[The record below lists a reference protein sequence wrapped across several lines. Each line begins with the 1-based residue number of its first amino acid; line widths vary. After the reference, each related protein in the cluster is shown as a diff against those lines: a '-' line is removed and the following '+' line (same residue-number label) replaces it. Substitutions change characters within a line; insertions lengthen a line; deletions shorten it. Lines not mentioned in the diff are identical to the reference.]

1 MKKRLFFAIP
11 VTKGLYP
18 KIGRLEN
25 EIDKKFKVNWIPLQ
39 NLHLTILFLG
49 NIDINH
55 LTKILEIMD
64 KAYLENKEIFQPIN
78 LKVKKIDYGPPG
90 KKRMI
95 WLYIEKNERLK
106 LIKNILEE
114 HLQIEN
120 IPYQKEEREFL
131 PHINLARLKNFKN
144 LPDIK
149 QDLNWAIVLNELNLY
164 ESYLEKP
171 FARYEILK
179 NIKFIHQI
187 KT

>member
-11 VTKGLYP
+11 ITKGLYP
-18 KIGRLEN
+18 KIGRLED
-25 EIDKKFKVNWIPLQ
+25 EIEKKFKVNWIPLQ

-49 NIDINH
+49 NIDINY
-55 LTKILEIMD
+55 LPKIFEIID
-64 KAYLENKEIFQPIN
+64 RAYIENKEIFRPLN
-78 LKVKKIDYGPPG
+78 LRVKKIDYGPPG

-95 WLYIEKNERLK
+95 WLYIEKNEKLK

-114 HLQIEN
+114 YLQIEK

-131 PHINLARLKNFKN
+131 PHINLARLKNFKD
-144 LPDIK
+144 LPEIK
-149 QDLNWAIVLNELNLY
+149 KDLNWAIILNELNLY

-179 NIKFIHQI
+179 SIKLTI
-187 KT
+187 